1 MNSRIINLLINNP
14 NFYTKDDISKIF
26 NLNSKKLDSNI
37 ISLENLGYKIEF
49 SPYGTILAFPEE
61 NLDIGENL
69 SDKELEKLNAFEF
82 FKELI
87 VYDSH
92 ISMDAFKGTELES
105 VLNEMIED
113 RYLIVDKGILHI
125 PTDMLDNI
133 SDEPMLKL
141 LIILN
146 VLRKYHHYG
155 SILNNIYYKVSTKYV
170 ERGYSFDPNIIIYGQ
185 RTSAST
191 LSTEIALNII
201 KSIDNNNTIT
211 FNYKSNPKLQAQ
223 SITINPALLIYS
235 GIRKSWYLLSTDEN
249 VYRLDRIEG
258 EIKLGGTFSC
268 PQINLEQYKNSLIIS
283 NEPEIHIELRFKNAP
298 YIYNRLVRY
307 SKGKKNTVIIQ
318 EETYLILKDIVNG
331 ILEITPFVKSF
342 GSAIT
347 VVSPQKLKDTII
359 RDNQLLLERY
369 GELNVQL

>member
-61 NLDIGENL
+61 NEDIGENL

-87 VYDSH
+87 VYDSL

-155 SILNNIYYKVSTKYV
+155 SVLNNIYYKVSTKYV

-283 NEPEIHIELRFKNAP
+283 NEPEVHIELRFKNAP

-307 SKGKKNTVIIQ
+307 SKSRKNAVIIQ
-318 EETYLILKDIVNG
+318 EDTCLILKDIVNG

-347 VVSPQKLKDTII
+347 VVSPQKLKDNII

>member
-61 NLDIGENL
+61 NQDIGETI
-69 SDKELEKLNAFEF
+69 SEKELEKLNAFEF

-87 VYDSH
+87 VYDSL

-155 SILNNIYYKVSTKYV
+155 SVLNNIYYKVSTKYV

-201 KSIDNNNTIT
+201 KALDNKNTIT
-211 FNYKSNPKLQAQ
+211 FNYKSSPKLQAQ

-268 PQINLEQYKNSLIIS
+268 PQINLDQYKNSLIIS
-283 NEPEIHIELRFKNAP
+283 NEPEVHIELRFKNAP

-307 SKGKKNTVIIQ
+307 SKSRKNAVIIQ
-318 EETYLILKDIVNG
+318 EDTCLILKDIVNG

>member
-87 VYDSH
+87 VYDSL

-201 KSIDNNNTIT
+201 KALDNKNTIT
-211 FNYKSNPKLQAQ
+211 FNYKSSPKLQAQ

-283 NEPEIHIELRFKNAP
+283 NEPEVHIELRFKNAP

-307 SKGKKNTVIIQ
+307 SKSRKNAVIIQ
-318 EETYLILKDIVNG
+318 EDTCLILKDIVNG

>member
-61 NLDIGENL
+61 NEDIGENL

-87 VYDSH
+87 VYDSL

-155 SILNNIYYKVSTKYV
+155 SVLNNIYYKVSTKYV

-283 NEPEIHIELRFKNAP
+283 NEPEVHIELRFKNAP

-307 SKGKKNTVIIQ
+307 SKSRKNAVIIQ
-318 EETYLILKDIVNG
+318 EDTCLILKDIVNG

>member
-49 SPYGTILAFPEE
+49 SPYGTIVAFPEE

-87 VYDSH
+87 VYDSL

-201 KSIDNNNTIT
+201 KALDNKNTIT
-211 FNYKSNPKLQAQ
+211 FNYKSSPKLQAQ

-268 PQINLEQYKNSLIIS
+268 PQINLDQYKNSLIIS
-283 NEPEIHIELRFKNAP
+283 NEPEVHIELRFKNAP

-307 SKGKKNTVIIQ
+307 SKSRKNAVIIQ
-318 EETYLILKDIVNG
+318 EDTCLILKDIVNG

>member
-61 NLDIGENL
+61 NEDIGENL

-87 VYDSH
+87 VYDSL

-155 SILNNIYYKVSTKYV
+155 SVLNNIYYKVSTKYV

-201 KSIDNNNTIT
+201 KALDNKNTIT
-211 FNYKSNPKLQAQ
+211 FNYKSSPKLQAQ

-283 NEPEIHIELRFKNAP
+283 NEPEVHIELRFKNAP

-307 SKGKKNTVIIQ
+307 SKDRKNAVIIQ
-318 EETYLILKDIVNG
+318 EDTCLILKDIVNG

>member
-258 EIKLGGTFSC
+258 EIKLGGTFSY
-268 PQINLEQYKNSLIIS
+268 PEINLEQYKNSLIIS
-283 NEPEIHIELRFKNAP
+283 NEPEVHIELRFKNAP

-307 SKGKKNTVIIQ
+307 SKSRKNAVIIQ
-318 EETYLILKDIVNG
+318 EDTCLILKDIVNG